1 MIIQIRAEDAMTETV
16 DIVDPGES
24 AQKVARTLRDGSVGA
39 VLVGEEP
46 QGIITQT
53 DIVDVLAT
61 GTDTDQMTAAD
72 IMSSPLETIRAD
84 APIETVARTMDR
96 KGIKRLA
103 VTEDGIIGIVTTESV
118 SNYVPRLVLGMPEET
133 HDLDSHLGVTY
144 EDEDWELEYVD
155 GADEETISIG
165 DTVRFTKRID
175 QADVRAFAQASG
187 DTNRLHLDESFAADT
202 QFGQP
207 IIHGVLTL
215 GLISSALARIPGLT
229 IYLSQDVS
237 FREAI
242 PVGETVTAMC
252 EFVEEIGENRYRL
265 ATRVYGEEGTVAVDG
280 TATVLLQELPK

>member
-1 MIIQIRAEDAMTETV
+1 MIIQIRAEDVMTETV
-16 DIVDPGES
+16 DIVDPRES
-24 AQKVARTLRDGSVGA
+24 AQKVARTLRDGPVGA

-46 QGIITQT
+46 RGIITQT
-53 DIVDVLAT
+53 DIVDLLAT
-61 GTDTDQMTAAD
+61 ETDTNQVTAAD

-84 APIETVARTMDR
+84 ATIETVARKMDR

-103 VTEDGIIGIVTTESV
+103 VTEDGIVGIVTTKSV
-118 SNYVPRLVLGMPEET
+118 SNYVPRLVLGIPEEN
-133 HDLDSHLGVTY
+133 HDLDPHLGVTY
-144 EDEDWELEYVD
+144 EEEDWKLEYVD
-155 GADEETISIG
+155 GAEEETINIG

-175 QADVRAFAQASG
+175 EADVRAFAQASG
-187 DTNRLHLDESFAADT
+187 DTNRLHLDESFASKT
-202 QFGQP
+202 EFGKP
-207 IIHGVLTL
+207 IVHGVLTL

-252 EFVEEIGENRYRL
+252 EFVEDLGQNRYRL

-280 TATVLLQELPK
+280 TATVLLQELPD